1 MPSDETEIKADT
13 EENIDDNPI
22 DSSKKDDIDD
32 VSEIKKYI
40 KQSDEKIDKYQK
52 QISELERKIRNK

>member
-1 MPSDETEIKADT
+1 MFCQAEIKADT

-32 VSEIKKYI
+32 SKSE
-40 KQSDEKIDKYQK
+40 DDK
-52 QISELERKIRNK
+52 